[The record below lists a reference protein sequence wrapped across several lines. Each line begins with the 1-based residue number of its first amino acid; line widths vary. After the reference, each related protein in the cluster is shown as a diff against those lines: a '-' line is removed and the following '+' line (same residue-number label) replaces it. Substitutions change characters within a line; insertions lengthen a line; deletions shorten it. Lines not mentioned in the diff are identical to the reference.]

1 MHFWREMR
9 HWRNLVRKRLYVSGR
24 AEQQIVADFHR
35 LYYQLGKECQTAWAE
50 TYWRGRRV
58 IQCPMDLMVYQK
70 IIQDTKPHFIVETGT
85 NEGGLA
91 LFLMDVS
98 TAKIITVDRRQA
110 AYLEAWRERI
120 RCLIGGSIETY
131 PCVEELVRP
140 IRFPWPMS
148 PSSQRTM
155 VILDSDHR
163 AEHVRKEL
171 VLYSQL
177 VSAGCYLI
185 VCDTHFGGHPIA
197 PDFGPGPYE
206 AVQEFVRDHAEFRVD
221 HARES
226 QVLTFNPGGFLIRE
240 S

>member
-9 HWRNLVRKRLYVSGR
+9 HWRTLVRKRLYVSGR
-24 AEQQIVADFHR
+24 TEQQIVADFHR

-70 IIQDTKPHFIVETGT
+70 IIQDTRPHFIVETGT

-110 AYLEAWRERI
+110 AYLEAWRPRI
-120 RCLIGGSIETY
+120 HCLIGGSLEKY
-131 PCVEELVRP
+131 SCVEELVRP
-140 IRFPWPMS
+140 GGSLRA
-148 PSSQRTM
+148 M

-171 VLYSQL
+171 ALYSQL
-177 VSAGCYLI
+177 VSPGCYLI
-185 VCDTHFGGHPIA
+185 VCDTHFNGHPIA

-206 AVQEFVRDHAEFRVD
+206 AAHEFVRDHPEFEQDRSVEM
-221 HARES
+221 HL
-226 QVLTFNPGGFLIRE
+226 LTFNPAGYLRRR
-240 S
+240 

>member
-1 MHFWREMR
+1 MR

-24 AEQQIVADFHR
+24 TEQQIVADFHR

-70 IIQDTKPHFIVETGT
+70 IIQDTNPHMIVETGT

-98 TAKIITVDRRQA
+98 TAKIITVDWHHTG
-110 AYLEAWRERI
+110 LEAWRERI
-120 RCLIGGSIETY
+120 HCVFGDSVRVY
-131 PCVEELVRP
+131 PLVEELVRLGT
-140 IRFPWPMS
+140 S
-148 PSSQRTM
+148 LRTM
-155 VILDSDHR
+155 VILDTDHR

-171 VLYSQL
+171 ALYSQL
-177 VSAGCYLI
+177 VSPGCYLI
-185 VCDTHFGGHPIA
+185 VCDTHFNGHPIA
-197 PDFGPGPYE
+197 PDFGDGPYE
-206 AVQEFVRDHAEFRVD
+206 AVQEFLRDHPEFSVD

-226 QVLTFNPGGFLIRE
+226 QVLTFNPGGFLRRKT
-240 S
+240 